1 MAPRSDTV
9 VRSLSFIAVLGLAI
23 AGATGLVSL
32 MPSDKQ
38 LKFREEVQLK
48 SGEIIEVERKLR
60 MRAFGEIGGPG
71 GADAAWNSM
80 AIIDSGVQKHIPE
93 WRSEAGL
100 VPMLLDRDPL
110 TGEWFV
116 VATFYSCDA
125 WYRLGRPKLPY
136 AEFRLRDGR
145 WQQQLGLTTALIGR
159 ESNVL
164 VHINNSKELSQHT
177 LATKEERN
185 SDARIAREYRSI
197 IGKWSTAC

>member
-1 MAPRSDTV
+1 MK
-9 VRSLSFIAVLGLAI
+9 RSLIWFAVLGLVV
-23 AGATGLVSL
+23 AGMTAAVTL
-32 MPSDKQ
+32 MLGDKQ

-60 MRAFGEIGGPG
+60 MHAFGEIGGPG
-71 GADAAWNSM
+71 GADAVWNSM
-80 AIIDSGVQKHIPE
+80 VIVDSAVQKNIPE

-116 VATFYSCDA
+116 VATFFSCDA
-125 WYRLGRPKLPY
+125 WYKLGRPKLPY

-164 VHINNSKELSQHT
+164 VNINNSKELSQHT

-185 SDARIAREYRSI
+185 SDARIAPKYRSI
-197 IGKWSTAC
+197 VGKWSTAC

>member
-1 MAPRSDTV
+1 MR
-9 VRSLSFIAVLGLAI
+9 RSLIWFAVLGLVV
-23 AGATGLVSL
+23 AGMTAAVTL
-32 MPSDKQ
+32 MLGDKQ

-48 SGEIIEVERKLR
+48 SGEVIEVERKLR

-71 GADAAWNSM
+71 GADAVWNSM
-80 AIIDSGVQKHIPE
+80 VIVDSAVQKNIPE

-116 VATFYSCDA
+116 VATFFSCDA
-125 WYRLGRPKLPY
+125 WYKLGRPKLPY

-164 VHINNSKELSQHT
+164 VNINNSKELSQHT
-177 LATKEERN
+177 LSTKEERN
-185 SDARIAREYRSI
+185 SDARIAREYVSI
-197 IGKWSTAC
+197 VGEWSTAC